1 MSADFLVYQMSPA
14 AVILDFDGVVVD
26 SLAAHLAAWSE
37 AVQVVFKRPLADP
50 ETLARHSTR
59 VIAQILAQR
68 FGDSS
73 LASTL
78 AKVKERLLADGTVP
92 VPILGNALAFLDA
105 ARAAG
110 VPLGV
115 ASNSR
120 GAYVRA
126 LLERHGLAS
135 RLAAVVC
142 GDEVRFPKPHPDIF
156 WECANR
162 MEVAAARRSRILVFE
177 DSLHGIDAAR
187 AAGMAPVGI
196 ASLETEDAL
205 RARGAVATFAELG
218 AAVGVLAGT
227 P

>member
-26 SLAAHLAAWSE
+26 SLSAHLAAWSE
-37 AVQVVFKRPLADP
+37 AVQAVFKRPLGNP
-50 ETLARHSTR
+50 ETIARHSTR

-78 AKVKERLLADGTVP
+78 ANVKERLLADGTVP
-92 VPILGNALAFLDA
+92 VPLLGNALAFLDA
-105 ARAAG
+105 ASAAG

-120 GAYVRA
+120 GVYVRA
-126 LLERHGLAS
+126 LLERYGLAS

-162 MEVAAARRSRILVFE
+162 MQVAPAQRSRVLVFE

-187 AAGMAPVGI
+187 AAGMTPVGI
-196 ASLETEDAL
+196 ASLETEDEL
-205 RARGAVATFAELG
+205 RRRGAVAAFAELG
-218 AAVGVLAGT
+218 AAVGVFAAVT
-227 P
+227 